1 MNLMEQISIEQSC
14 LFTEFCAK
22 DTYKGTKHRQQVVF
36 TVCRE
41 DASIGV

>member
-1 MNLMEQISIEQSC
+1 MEQPCQA
-14 LFTEFCAK
+14 TELCAK
-22 DTYKGTKHRQQVVF
+22 DTYKGTKHHQQVVF